1 LEIKEKNLVDFDINI
16 HMMSAE
22 FDLEILTPSD
32 LVFNNGQIMNN
43 MFDDDNIFKKQK
55 PKNKQIK
62 F

>member
-1 LEIKEKNLVDFDINI
+1 
-16 HMMSAE
+16 MMSAE